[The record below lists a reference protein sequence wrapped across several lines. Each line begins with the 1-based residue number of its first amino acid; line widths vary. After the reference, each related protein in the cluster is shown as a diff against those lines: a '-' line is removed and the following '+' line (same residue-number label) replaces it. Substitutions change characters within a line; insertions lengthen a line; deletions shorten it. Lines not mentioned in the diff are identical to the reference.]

1 MIRDVRTPLDDA
13 SPTRASWEERREFG
27 RSLRSVAPRSSHAA
41 WSPWSGRRDPIDVLE
56 EQADSREADLV
67 PIRYGRMAQSPFTY
81 LRGSAAVMAMDLATT
96 PVSGIRVQACGD
108 AHVNNFG
115 KFATPERNIVFDIN
129 DFDETLPAPWEW
141 DLKRLCVS
149 LHVVARMRGISRSRT
164 ATIVG
169 TAART
174 YRERLRRAAHAT
186 ALELWYERIDVD
198 HMLRE
203 FPESYRPRLRKDL
216 EKARRKDHSRA
227 LSRLTEQ
234 VEATTRFRDD
244 PPLLVHLDD
253 TDIGR
258 DGRGMEDVL
267 SMIEQYRLSL
277 AEDRRDLFDRFRV
290 VDVARKVVG
299 VGSVGT
305 RCWVVLFEG
314 PDRPGGDHIVLQV
327 KEAQRSVLEPYAGP
341 PTQGHDGMRVV
352 VGQRLTQA
360 ASDLFLGWCEGPRTG
375 RQYYVRQLWDVK
387 GQSDV
392 LRMGAADL
400 RYYGSVCA
408 WALARAHARTGDAT
422 QLAGYLGRNDRV
434 DRALVAFSEAYARQN
449 AEDHEALVRAIE
461 RGRVQALLPD

>member
-1 MIRDVRTPLDDA
+1 MIRSVQTPHDDPSSA
-13 SPTRASWEERREFG
+13 RATWEERREFG
-27 RSLRSVAPRSSHAA
+27 RSLRKVAPRSSHAA
-41 WSPWSGRRDPIDVLE
+41 WMPWSGRRDPIDVLE
-56 EQADSREADLV
+56 EQADSREPDLV
-67 PIRYGRMAQSPFTY
+67 PIRYGRMLESPFTY

-115 KFATPERNIVFDIN
+115 KFATPERNVVFDIN

-149 LHVVARMRGISRSRT
+149 LHVVARMRGFSRSRT
-164 ATIVG
+164 ATIVE

-174 YRERLRRAAHAT
+174 YRERLRRASTST

-198 HMLRE
+198 HMRRE
-203 FPESYRPRLRKDL
+203 FPESYLPRLEKDL
-216 EKARRKDHSRA
+216 AKARRKDHSRA
-227 LSRLTEQ
+227 LARLTEQ
-234 VEATTRFRDD
+234 LASTTRFRDD

-253 TDIGR
+253 TDSTM
-258 DGRGMEDVL
+258 DDVL
-267 SMIEQYRLSL
+267 AMVEQYRLSL
-277 AEDRRDLFDRFRV
+277 AEDRRDLFDRFRI

-341 PTQGHDGMRVV
+341 PTQGHDGIRVV

-375 RQYYVRQLWDVK
+375 RHYYVRQLWDVK

-392 LRMGAADL
+392 MRMNAAEL

-422 QLAGYLGRNDRV
+422 QLAGYLGGTARV
-434 DRALVAFSEAYARQN
+434 DRAIVEFSAAYARQN
-449 AEDHEALVRAIE
+449 AEDHAALVDAVAA
-461 RGRVQALLPD
+461 GRVQAAVI